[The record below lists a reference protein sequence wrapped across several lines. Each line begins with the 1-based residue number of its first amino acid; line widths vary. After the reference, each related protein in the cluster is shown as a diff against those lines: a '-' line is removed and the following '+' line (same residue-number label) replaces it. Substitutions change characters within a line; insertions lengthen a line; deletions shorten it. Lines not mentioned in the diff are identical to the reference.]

1 MPTAHAAP
9 LPKPLRTQLE
19 ATVKSARDVAERAAL
34 AALQQLAVGE
44 GRAPDYLTAER
55 KALRRRLRAHGR
67 ALGDKKAADDTQG
80 LQHLL
85 WEVAYQHWHRML
97 FARFLA
103 ENGLLLWEVGAAV
116 SLQDCE
122 ALVQE
127 ADPALHLGAKTKWEL
142 AAKLAARMLPQVY
155 KPQSPVFELAFAPEH
170 QRELERLLA
179 ALAPEVF
186 QASDSLG
193 WVYQFWQAKRK
204 DEVNAAEVKIG
215 ADELPAVTQLFT
227 EPYMVDF
234 LLHNSLG
241 AWWHTR
247 HPGQPCPVPLTYLR
261 TVPAPSPFG
270 AGEGG
275 GEGGVSIPAAGSF
288 EGWPDT
294 LQDFKLLDPCCGSGH
309 FLVAA
314 FLMLVPMR
322 MAAEGLTALDAVDAV
337 LRGNLHGLELDARC
351 VEIAVFALALAA
363 WRSPDENGNPLGVR
377 PDMPAPQVACCGLKV
392 AATPDDWMALVADD
406 APNATLLRQELRL
419 LHASFAQA
427 PLLGSLLD
435 PARSLKDD
443 LATSSFDTLRT
454 LLQQALATERPATL
468 WGQASDL
475 QDDHWDLALTAKG
488 LLDAARLLDGRY
500 HLVVTNVPYLARGKQ
515 NDTLKGYC
523 ATHYPEA
530 KNDLANVF
538 LERCL
543 ELALPALPPLPLGEG
558 GGEGRGQGV
567 VQIVM
572 PQNWLFLTS
581 YKKQRESLLQRAQWN
596 LLARLGPGAFETIS
610 GEVVQAVLLT
620 QTRAQAPADFQLH
633 GVDATPPKN
642 ASEKANLLRL
652 NRLLRIGQTA
662 LLKLED
668 KIVSFEERGN
678 QKLLREHIE
687 LYEGSSRGDFERFDR
702 MHWELLTLDAQIW
715 SPLVNSPTETMP
727 FSGREAV
734 IEWRNG
740 TGALATSDGARIR
753 GKPAWGR
760 KSVFVARTQDLR
772 ATICMGEIHAQN
784 GVAILPRR
792 DADLL
797 AIWSYLSD
805 PSFRAAV
812 RTLNNKILIPSGVIY
827 SVPFD
832 LAHWQKVA
840 AERYPH
846 GLPKPYSDDP
856 TQWLFHGH
864 PQPAT
869 DPLQV
874 AVARLV
880 GYRWPAE
887 QSAAAADEFQ
897 AKSASSAYPSSANS
911 YQNNSEASPPHPNPL
926 PAGRGSEEAR
936 DAMELSD
943 AARAWVARCA
953 ALAEHADDDGIA
965 CLPSVRGEPA
975 AHERLLKLL
984 IASWE
989 TVTPGSWRPAVLD
1002 KLLADADCAGKG
1014 LDVWLR
1020 EKFFEQHAK
1029 RFHHR
1034 PFVWHVW
1041 DGQKDGF
1048 AALVN
1053 YHQLDAKNLERLIHT
1068 YLGDWI
1074 RQQETGVRGGVDG
1087 APTRLAAAQDL
1098 KRRLE
1103 LIAEGEFDGQVGYD
1117 IFVRWKP
1124 LAQQPIGWNPDLND
1138 GVRLNIRPFM
1148 TAEVLRHN
1156 KKPKL
1161 NITWDK
1167 DRGKDVESA
1176 PWFGVF
1182 GGERINDHHLTVA
1195 QKRAARGNP

>member
-1 MPTAHAAP
+1 MPTVHAAP
-9 LPKPLRTQLE
+9 LPKPQRTQLE
-19 ATVKSARDVAERAAL
+19 NTVKAAREVAEKGARAAL
-34 AALQQLAVGE
+34 AQLAVAE
-44 GRAPDYLTAER
+44 GRAPDYLSDDH

-67 ALGDKKAADDTQG
+67 ALGDAKADDDTQAVQQ
-80 LQHLL
+80 LV

-103 ENGLLLWEVGAAV
+103 ENGLLLWEIGAAV
-116 SLQDCE
+116 SLDDCE

-127 ADPALHLGAKTKWEL
+127 TDPTMNLGAKTRWEL
-142 AAKLAARMLPQVY
+142 AGKLAARMLPQVF

-179 ALAPEVF
+179 ALPTDVF

-204 DEVNAAEVKIG
+204 DEVNASEVKIG

-241 AWWHTR
+241 AWWATR
-247 HPGQPCPVPLTYLR
+247 HPGKPCPVPLTYLR
-261 TVPAPSPFG
+261 TLEDG
-270 AGEGG
+270 T
-275 GEGGVSIPAAGSF
+275 PAAGKF
-288 EGWPDT
+288 EGWPDS
-294 LQDFKLLDPCCGSGH
+294 LQDFTLLDPCCGSGH

-314 FLMLVPMR
+314 FLLLVPMR

-337 LRGNLHGLELDARC
+337 LADNLHGLELDPRC

-363 WRSPDENGNPLGVR
+363 WRYPDEDGHALGVR
-377 PDMPAPQVACCGLKV
+377 ADMPAPQIACCGLKLN
-392 AATPDDWMALVADD
+392 ASAEDWSALVPESLSNKELVAQDLRALQAD
-406 APNATLLRQELRL
+406 
-419 LHASFAQA
+419 FAQA

-443 LATSSFDTLRT
+443 LATSNVQALRE
-454 LLQQALATERPATL
+454 LLTQALAQESNAADAPHGEL
-468 WGQASDL
+468 L
-475 QDDHWDLALTAKG
+475 ELALSARG
-488 LLDAARLLDGRY
+488 LLDAARLLQGRY
-500 HLVVTNVPYLARGKQ
+500 HLVITNVPYLARGKQ
-515 NDTLKGYC
+515 NDTLKAYC
-523 ATHYPEA
+523 AQHYPDA

-543 ELALPALPPLPLGEG
+543 ELAHPPQA
-558 GGEGRGQGV
+558 GQGAGV

-581 YKKQRESLLQRAQWN
+581 YKKQRASLLQRVQWN

-620 QTRAQAPADFQLH
+620 QTRAPAPEGFALH
-633 GVDATPPKN
+633 GVDASAPKS
-642 ASEKANLLRL
+642 APEKALLLREGAVVAVSQKGQL
-652 NRLLRIGQTA
+652 GNPDCMIRFEAMTGIPLLEEVASSYAGVCTGDYPRFGRNFWEQNSNGEVWAFQRSTVDETAHWGGMSYVLRWEQNNGSLREFVSERLGEKNVGSWIRGYMAWGRFGVSVKLMRQLPVSIYAGELFDDNVAVLIPNDSANLTA
-662 LLKLED
+662 LYAFCE
-668 KIVSFEERGN
+668 SSEFSEEVRKNN
-678 QKLLREHIE
+678 QKLALKTQ
-687 LYEGSSRGDFERFDR
+687 Y
-702 MHWELLTLDAQIW
+702 LL
-715 SPLVNSPTETMP
+715 
-727 FSGREAV
+727 
-734 IEWRNG
+734 
-740 TGALATSDGARIR
+740 
-753 GKPAWGR
+753 K
-760 KSVFVARTQDLR
+760 
-772 ATICMGEIHAQN
+772 
-784 GVAILPRR
+784 
-792 DADLL
+792 
-797 AIWSYLSD
+797 
-805 PSFRAAV
+805 
-812 RTLNNKILIPSGVIY
+812 
-827 SVPFD
+827 VPFD
-832 LAHWQKVA
+832 LAHWQQVA

-864 PQPAT
+864 PLPAT

-887 QSAAAADEFQ
+887 QEAVTAAGVAEIQ
-897 AKSASSAYPSSANS
+897 AKSASSAYAASANS
-911 YQNNSEASPPHPNPL
+911 YQNESIEAATAAPQRAP
-926 PAGRGSEEAR
+926 
-936 DAMELSD
+936 MELSE
-943 AARAWVARCA
+943 AAHAWSARCA
-953 ALAEHADDDGIA
+953 ALEAHTDDDGIC
-965 CLPSVRGEPA
+965 CLPSVRGEAP
-975 AHERLLKLL
+975 AHERLLQLL
-984 IASWE
+984 IAAWE
-989 TVTPGSWRPAVLD
+989 TVEPGSWRPAILD
-1002 KLLADADCAGKG
+1002 QLLAQADCAGKG

-1041 DGQKDGF
+1041 DGLKDGF

-1053 YHQLDAKNLERLIHT
+1053 YHRLDAKNLERLIHT
-1068 YLGDWI
+1068 YLGAWI
-1074 RQQETGVRGGVDG
+1074 GQQEKAVRDGVDG
-1087 APTRLAAAQDL
+1087 AQTRLAAAQDL

-1103 LIAEGEFDGQVGYD
+1103 LILEGEFDGKTGYD
-1117 IFVRWKP
+1117 IFVRWKS
-1124 LAQQPIGWNPDLND
+1124 LAEQPIGWNPDLND

-1176 PWFGVF
+1176 PWFKVF
-1182 GGERINDHHLTVA
+1182 GGDRINDHHLTLAEKKAA
-1195 QKRAARGNP
+1195 Q